1 MDPKNTSRPST
12 TLKAAALYVALA
24 WSAGFVFGVVRELAL
39 KPLIGP
45 VWAQLAEAPVMA
57 TVTWLAA
64 GYVLRKLSP
73 APLATGLLAA
83 AVLIVIETVFAL
95 GIRGQSV
102 SDYLAAFDMA
112 AAPFFRCSSSGLQSP
127 RGYARNM
134 APGAP
139 NTPSPAP
146 PP

>member
-112 AAPFFRCSSSGLQSP
+112 RGTVFPLLIIWFAIAPWVRAQYGS
-127 RGYARNM
+127 RRA
-134 APGAP
+134 
-139 NTPSPAP
+139 
-146 PP
+146 